1 MNSQCR
7 GAGFTRLPGTFLSES
22 PRSCFGPVSSSK
34 TLMRGTGDHNEAVGV
49 GAADDI
55 MGAVRRDHTLIYFVL
70 SVFQLTID
78 CPPTRALKI

>member
-1 MNSQCR
+1 MLC
-7 GAGFTRLPGTFLSES
+7 
-22 PRSCFGPVSSSK
+22 
-34 TLMRGTGDHNEAVGV
+34 GTGDHNEAVGV